1 MARWHLSYFGVSS
14 FVVIELDVFIDHF
27 IKVKAS
33 VGRVEIYLFIF
44 DGLPETFYVNVVQGP
59 SPAVHGDLD
68 FMVLKNCDI
77 LLLVYWEPWSELCIS
92 GGPHWAIVSSSSSMH
107 HSLSIEF
114 ETLQFNIFL
123 LYT

>member
-27 IKVKAS
+27 IKVNAS

-77 LLLVYWEPWSELCIS
+77 LVAGILGALVGVVYFRWAALGYSIFEQFYAPLLI
-92 GGPHWAIVSSSSSMH
+92 H
-107 HSLSIEF
+107 
-114 ETLQFNIFL
+114 
-123 LYT
+123 